1 MKVSLVFAGSKPELD
16 RLCIGM
22 GYTLH
27 PSNSRFGWNF
37 SVVKENGEKRGVI
50 DHATTNKPCLL
61 EIEPRTG
68 EEAAK
73 LVTTAFIA
81 GALEKLS

>member
-1 MKVSLVFAGSKPELD
+1 MKVSLVFAGNKPELD
-16 RLCIGM
+16 RLCIDM

-50 DHATTNKPCLL
+50 DHATTNKPCML
-61 EIEPRTG
+61 EIEPRTAD
-68 EEAAK
+68 EASQ
-73 LVTTAFIA
+73 LVKNAFIA
-81 GALEKLS
+81 GALEKL